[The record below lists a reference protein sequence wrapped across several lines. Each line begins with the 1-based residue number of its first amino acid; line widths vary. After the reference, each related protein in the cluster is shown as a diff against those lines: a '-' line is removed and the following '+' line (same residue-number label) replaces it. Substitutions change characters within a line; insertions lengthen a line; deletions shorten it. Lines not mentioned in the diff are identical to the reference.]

1 VSYKPAPRS
10 GFKEIKRIIPCR
22 DTHVIISLID
32 PSPFLVFFF
41 FFGGGGRKERCFFG
55 FYFFQKAFVES
66 TGIQT
71 ASDKRRK
78 NVKAGK
84 SEEKE

>member
-1 VSYKPAPRS
+1 MRQSLQS
-10 GFKEIKRIIPCR
+10 FKGKMFLRILLF
-22 DTHVIISLID
+22 S
-32 PSPFLVFFF
+32 
-41 FFGGGGRKERCFFG
+41 
-55 FYFFQKAFVES
+55 KAFVES

>member
-1 VSYKPAPRS
+1 
-10 GFKEIKRIIPCR
+10 
-22 DTHVIISLID
+22 L
-32 PSPFLVFFF
+32 
-41 FFGGGGRKERCFFG
+41 GGGRKERCFFG
-55 FYFFQKAFVES
+55 FYFFQKTFVES